1 MADQHHYRQQQPQ
14 HQGYQSRIQ
23 FDNPQH
29 QGYQTH
35 YQYDQQQRYPFE
47 VGKSFRP
54 QNGSSASNLLTIATL
69 VPVGGTLLLLA
80 GLTLA
85 GTIIGLA
92 VTTPLFVI
100 FSPVLVPAVVVVF
113 LSVTGILTSGAL
125 GVTALSSFSWLA
137 HYLSR
142 SHLPQTMGQKVQETT
157 GYLGQKVQE
166 TTGYLGQKVQE
177 TGDFVGHKMQETGG
191 QVGQMTQDVG
201 ETIENKG
208 RGS

>member
-35 YQYDQQQRYPFE
+35 YHRE
-47 VGKSFRP
+47 SFRP

-80 GLTLA
+80 GLTMA

-92 VTTPLFVI
+92 VL
-100 FSPVLVPAVVVVF
+100 AVVVVF

-157 GYLGQKVQE
+157 GYLGQKVPE

-201 ETIENKG
+201 ETIQNKG
-208 RGS
+208 RGKTGRAKEGGRSRDGVSVTVRT